1 MTHELGPLPEPILY
15 GRSGTAK
22 IGYTA
27 DQTRSYAAAEVAR
40 AVAAERAFWM
50 PAIVLAQ
57 QCIAASYNDRWPEFD
72 RLSDEFDDAC
82 ADALLRLKPG

>member
-1 MTHELGPLPEPILY
+1 M
-15 GRSGTAK
+15 
-22 IGYTA
+22 YTA
-27 DQTRSYAAAEVAR
+27 DQMRSYAAAEVAR

-57 QCIAASYNDRWPEFD
+57 QCIAEANAGVGDRPRDFY

-82 ADALLRLKPG
+82 ADALLRLKPD